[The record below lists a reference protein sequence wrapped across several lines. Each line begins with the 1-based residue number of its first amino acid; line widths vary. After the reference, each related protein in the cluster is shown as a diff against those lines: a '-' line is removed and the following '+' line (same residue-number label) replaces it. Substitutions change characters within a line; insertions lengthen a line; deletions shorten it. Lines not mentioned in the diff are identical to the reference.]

1 MSKIERSRGIF
12 IGSMGLRAGGGY
24 SGATSELDAAVQQA
38 AEMLAV
44 AYPGFDIEIRFN
56 SDRRSGGAWL
66 KVGDGAAIGIAIG
79 AYAERAQA
87 AALEAQLEA
96 DEIDFDTYDTLHCA
110 LLRTLHTSA
119 HIGTSHLGN
128 PAVANCDG
136 GRNDP
141 YCHAYMPS
149 MEAAIA
155 FLKLNAKAP

>member
-66 KVGDGAAIGIAIG
+66 KAGDGAAIGIAIS

-87 AALEAQLEA
+87 AALEAQ
-96 DEIDFDTYDTLHCA
+96 TLQ
-110 LLRTLHTSA
+110 TSA
-119 HIGTSHLGN
+119 YIGASHLGN